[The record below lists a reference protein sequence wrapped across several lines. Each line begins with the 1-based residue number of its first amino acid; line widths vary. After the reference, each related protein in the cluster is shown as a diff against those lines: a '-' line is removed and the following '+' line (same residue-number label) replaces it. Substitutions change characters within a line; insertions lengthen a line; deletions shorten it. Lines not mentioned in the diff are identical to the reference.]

1 MNVDNIS
8 IEEFEKLSKEE
19 QNKFYD
25 AIPEETKEILRQ
37 KTEMLTKAL
46 PYALMARAK
55 TAGLREAH
63 ALGSISQEYC
73 EKFKCSMAEFL
84 IDMHTLT
91 KVFVES
97 SIEQTGIS
105 FDEKVY
111 NVPDRLK
118 KKNRENHKKIQQE
131 NKKNMGNQMADA
143 LKRAGIV
150 NDKEKK

>member
-1 MNVDNIS
+1 MDTNNIT
-8 IEEFEKLSKEE
+8 IEEFDKLSKEE
-19 QNKFYD
+19 QKKLYD
-25 AIPEETKEILRQ
+25 SIPEVTKEILKQ

-55 TAGLREAH
+55 TAGMREAY

-73 EKFKCSMAEFL
+73 EKFKCSLAEFL
-84 IDMHTLT
+84 IDMQTLT

-111 NVPDRLK
+111 QVPDKLK

-131 NKKNMGNQMADA
+131 NKKSTGNQMADA

-150 NDKEKK
+150 ND